1 MRWACSGF
9 FGSPKAVIFFI
20 AAASSGF
27 SRSSRAIEAF
37 WNHLLK
43 SGTFERN
50 VTIGPQVLA
59 APDPPEQHEDARG
72 AARGRA
78 ARTSGIQAQKGTARS

>member
-27 SRSSRAIEAF
+27 SRSRAAIDAF
-37 WNHLLK
+37 WNHFLK

-50 VTIGPQVLA
+50 TTTGRRYL
-59 APDPPEQHEDARG
+59 PPLIRPSRTNTPSRSARNS
-72 AARGRA
+72 RT
-78 ARTSGIQAQKGTARS
+78 TSGIQAQNGIARS

>member
-1 MRWACSGF
+1 MRWACSGL

-27 SRSSRAIEAF
+27 SRSSAAIDAF
-37 WNHLLK
+37 WNHFLK

-50 VTIGPQVLA
+50 VTMGRRYL
-59 APDPPEQHEDARG
+59 PPLILPSSTKTPRSTARKSS
-72 AARGRA
+72 
-78 ARTSGIQAQKGTARS
+78 TNSGIQAQNGIAR